1 MFLGLTCAGM
11 YTHASILQCTLTF
24 IVFHIELVCM
34 IVDPIPRHSLKFYD
48 SNSMQTCL
56 PSLHDRAICGR
67 IQASFFFPRLKQLQI
82 AAKLFS
88 PGNTES
94 STAQEGER
102 LSRSNENP
110 R

>member
-1 MFLGLTCAGM
+1 MTPTVCRRVCLLYM
-11 YTHASILQCTLTF
+11 
-24 IVFHIELVCM
+24 IEPFVEESKL
-34 IVDPIPRHSLKFYD
+34 L
-48 SNSMQTCL
+48 
-56 PSLHDRAICGR
+56 
-67 IQASFFFPRLKQLQI
+67 FFFPRLKQLQI